1 MSARQGLSRLCYV
14 DVMAAIPGVK
24 HARAVLFPLLFL
36 AIALMGIL
44 PAHQWTGFAT
54 GSNLASGH
62 ESHAAVFTEAHSPD
76 HSDRAAAAHDAA
88 FSADTSGD
96 DSGDGDPIPG
106 CHSADNPLVT
116 SPDRCTSR
124 GSEPAHDA
132 PDPDHG
138 LASTLSWDRQRSACP
153 ALTRPSWRPHGADL
167 LAVVCVLRT

>member
-14 DVMAAIPGVK
+14 DVMVAIPGVK
-24 HARAVLFPLLFL
+24 HAKVVLFPLLFL

-44 PAHQWTGFAT
+44 PAHQWPGFA
-54 GSNLASGH
+54 H
-62 ESHAAVFTEAHSPD
+62 DSHAVVSPEGHS
-76 HSDRAAAAHDAA
+76 HAQSDRAAGTPNAA
-88 FSADTSGD
+88 FSAETSGGGA
-96 DSGDGDPIPG
+96 GDRDPIPG

-138 LASTLSWDRQRSACP
+138 LASTLSWDRQHSACP
-153 ALTRPSWRPHGADL
+153 AVTRPSWRPHGTDL